1 MRFIWSIQF
10 VRILVLCIVWFRQ
23 NTQSH
28 FVIIEW
34 QYMDESGLDLF
45 YKSLFLQY
53 RQSQLDFLLFVF
65 PLFMFITTNHHSTV
79 ENGFRDLSKKSKKI
93 QMTTKN
99 KIKEFLSN

>member
-1 MRFIWSIQF
+1 MRL
-10 VRILVLCIVWFRQ
+10 LVLCIIRFRQ

-34 QYMDESGLDLF
+34 QYMDEFNLDLF

-65 PLFMFITTNHHSTV
+65 PLFVFVATNHHSIV
-79 ENGFRDLSKKSKKI
+79 ENGILGIS
-93 QMTTKN
+93 
-99 KIKEFLSN
+99 KIKTKK

>member
-1 MRFIWSIQF
+1 MRF
-10 VRILVLCIVWFRQ
+10 LVLCIVRFRQ
-23 NTQSH
+23 NTQSRL
-28 FVIIEW
+28 VIIEW

-65 PLFMFITTNHHSTV
+65 PLFVFVATNHHSTV
-79 ENGFRDLSKKSKKI
+79 ENGILGISFK
-93 QMTTKN
+93 TKN